1 MDKIRVSLLGSTGM
15 VGQKM
20 IRLLENH
27 PYIELVKLSASDSKL
42 SSGFISGISF
52 ERRYGEAF
60 DITFIPFFTS

>member
-27 PYIELVKLSASDSKL
+27 PYIEADEFNLILYNL
-42 SSGFISGISF
+42 
-52 ERRYGEAF
+52 
-60 DITFIPFFTS
+60 

>member
-27 PYIELVKLSASDSKL
+27 PYIELVKLSASDSRIGKKYSETVSWIEQGSCHSL
-42 SSGFISGISF
+42 PI
-52 ERRYGEAF
+52 
-60 DITFIPFFTS
+60 